1 MYGVIYVYNVILYI
15 YITGLSTAS
24 ELLELHNNLPVF
36 ITSDDVTRS
45 LTPTCLILSQSV
57 CR

>member
-1 MYGVIYVYNVILYI
+1 MYTCFLA
-15 YITGLSTAS
+15 ITGLSTAG
-24 ELLELHNNLPVF
+24 ELLELHNNLTVF
-36 ITSDDVTRS
+36 ITSDDVTRW